1 MSVHGMTA
9 QALCTE
15 ASLHALRRSYPQIY
29 EADEKLLV
37 DPKAVHVGEKDFEA
51 AQLAITPASHR
62 AAAAPARCWPA
73 VCEHVVWS
81 APRHQ
86 RQLQG
91 HQGSCTKC
99 TQSRHALVTQYM
111 SDAQPHVNYP
121 AVLHMVWPP
130 VTPVLLHADHCQ
142 QK

>member
-73 VCEHVVWS
+73 VCCSTSLNQWMNMWS
-81 APRHQ
+81 GLHQDINVSCKGIKAPVRSAH
-86 RQLQG
+86 RAG
-91 HQGSCTKC
+91 
-99 TQSRHALVTQYM
+99 M
-111 SDAQPHVNYP
+111 P
-121 AVLHMVWPP
+121 
-130 VTPVLLHADHCQ
+130 
-142 QK
+142 